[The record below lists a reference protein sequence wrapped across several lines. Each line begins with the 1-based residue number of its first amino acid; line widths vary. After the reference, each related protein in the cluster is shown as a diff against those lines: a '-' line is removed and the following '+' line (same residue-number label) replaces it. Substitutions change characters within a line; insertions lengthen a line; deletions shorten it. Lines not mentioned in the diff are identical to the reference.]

1 MNIVRWQMI
10 NALREEF
17 PEIEIFHTYGS
28 YTKAHRREL
37 GQLAKTHAN
46 DAYAMGEFHPKHR
59 HQEEHFKKRRRNN
72 RRHLLFAN
80 RSWSNKRNFD
90 IVNPAYQF

>member
-1 MNIVRWQMI
+1 METIHVNIGKDPEKSNELIRFLYTLLS
-10 NALREEF
+10 NTYKAEEK
-17 PEIEIFHTYGS
+17 EKILTSEY
-28 YTKAHRREL
+28 E
-37 GQLAKTHAN
+37 
-46 DAYAMGEFHPKHR
+46 MEFN
-59 HQEEHFKKRRRNN
+59 EDDRRRI